1 MTVRSQTLMPKDWAS
16 KAPTYIDEAKQL
28 DVEILPPD
36 INKSELGFNIKNDK
50 VYFGFNAIREV
61 GKVAA
66 KSLIKSRGK
75 NNFNDI
81 IDFLS
86 KVDRTKITR
95 KTYSALIKAGCFD
108 SMGYSRK
115 DLLNT
120 VDEYY
125 DKFNDFIAYYER
137 KTEIEKEILLLEKN
151 NKLIERRDILRD
163 KLKQSQKKK
172 NPGEK
177 LTTQE
182 EIELNELED
191 QKLKRKQPLKEF
203 EKPEHFSEI
212 KRHKILSISLQ
223 ELIEQASYIG
233 CYLKQH
239 PSKIIFPDTDPITES
254 EKGNMVLVSGTINSI
269 KNIVTKK
276 GQPMA
281 FIELSDESGI
291 AELIVFPKT
300 YSALKQ
306 KNVLAEVD
314 NIVKVYGKCEH
325 TDPKIKIIVERMQI
339 YKDTNANN

>member
-1 MTVRSQTLMPKDWAS
+1 MTVRSQTLMPKDWAT

-36 INKSELGFNIKNDK
+36 INKSELGFNIKENK

-66 KSLIKSRGK
+66 KSLIKSRA
-75 NNFNDI
+75 NNKFVDI

-86 KVDRTKITR
+86 KIDRTKITR

-108 SMGYSRK
+108 SMGYSRT

-125 DKFNDFIAYYER
+125 DKFNDLLSYYER
-137 KTEIEKEILLLEKN
+137 KDQIEKETILLEKN
-151 NKLIERRDILRD
+151 NKLIERRDFLRE
-163 KLKQSQKKK
+163 KEKQSKKKK

-177 LTTQE
+177 LTIE
-182 EIELNELED
+182 EEAELQQLED
-191 QKLKRKQPLKEF
+191 LKLKRKQPLKEF
-203 EKPEHFSEI
+203 EKPEMFSEL
-212 KRHKILSISLQ
+212 KRHKTLTISLQ

-239 PSKIIFPDTDPITES
+239 PSKIIFPDTDSITEC
-254 EKGNMVLVSGTINSI
+254 EKGNMVMVSGTINAI

-314 NIVKVYGKCEH
+314 NIVRVYGKCEH